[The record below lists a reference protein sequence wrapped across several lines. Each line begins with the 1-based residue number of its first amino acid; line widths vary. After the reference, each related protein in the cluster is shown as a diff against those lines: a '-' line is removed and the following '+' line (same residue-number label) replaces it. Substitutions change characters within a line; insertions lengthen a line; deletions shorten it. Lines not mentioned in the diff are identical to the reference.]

1 MLLAPTVGWRVGGG
15 EWGCR
20 GPEATAGANGR
31 STVSSWASGRQWE
44 RGSEAAGGRAS
55 RPRVGGRLG
64 PCLSQEAQ
72 ESLGG
77 RWPWGGEP
85 EVAGPSCQLLG
96 AGLLAPAAQ
105 HPQQFTG
112 LQALLLCH
120 RLHVEAHVHEE
131 LGHIHLL
138 PRELVP
144 DGRARGV
151 AVGPGA
157 AVHQVD
163 GAALQ
168 WGFAGLMAV
177 VEASVPAMKRPR
189 QRGPL
194 HLDVCPVAADRN
206 PGGGHMGCG
215 QSR

>member
-1 MLLAPTVGWRVGGG
+1 MGG
-15 EWGCR
+15 
-20 GPEATAGANGR
+20 A
-31 STVSSWASGRQWE
+31 
-44 RGSEAAGGRAS
+44 
-55 RPRVGGRLG
+55 
-64 PCLSQEAQ
+64 
-72 ESLGG
+72 
-77 RWPWGGEP
+77 
-85 EVAGPSCQLLG
+85 
-96 AGLLAPAAQ
+96 LAPAAQ

-120 RLHVEAHVHEE
+120 CLHVEAHVHQE

-144 DGRARGV
+144 DGGARGV

-168 WGFAGLMAV
+168 GSFAGLVAV
-177 VEASVPAMKRPR
+177 VEASVPAVQCPG

-194 HLDVCPVAADRN
+194 YLDVCPVAADRN
-206 PGGGHMGCG
+206 PGGGHSGVAKAEDG
-215 QSR
+215 VATSEFLPQSGLSK